1 MICQPCSGQAYADPA
16 ANYLHGQPVY
26 TGHQQG
32 VVVQQGGTVTTIV
45 TSQTVQQVRP
55 PARPRGMNTDEIYA
69 LIVVRSCLLKL
80 HTKSM
85 TFRLVADSQRSTCC
99 ASSRLSIIRQRMT
112 PLKKQDKNIVSLPHT
127 PNLSGRTLPQATTRG
142 RQCIT
147 VMVVLILVRQFHT
160 IIWCFIMMKAS

>member
-1 MICQPCSGQAYADPA
+1 VICQPCSGQAYADPA

-55 PARPRGMNTDEIYA
+55 PTRPRRMNTDEIYA

-85 TFRLVADSQRSTCC
+85 TFRRVADSQRSTCC
-99 ASSRLSIIRQRMT
+99 ASSRLSIIRQWMT
-112 PLKKQDKNIVSLPHT
+112 LKLNKNIVSLPHT
-127 PNLSGRTLPQATTRG
+127 PHLSGRTLPQATTRG
-142 RQCIT
+142 RQCIN
-147 VMVVLILVRQFHT
+147 VIVVLILVQQFHT
-160 IIWCFIMMKAS
+160 MFFIMMKAS